1 MSHFGEKNVLNHFR
15 SLHTFRLSSV
25 AYVGR
30 ILVSDAM
37 VFYAVFQPLRNFVSE
52 IKAFSEEMKTK

>member
-1 MSHFGEKNVLNHFR
+1 MCRFDEKNVLNNYR
-15 SLHTFRLSSV
+15 SPHIFRLSSV